1 MIKKNGDNQISKNQ
15 TEISEILYAFLSTL
29 DSIDRLYN
37 NNLEKLRERDLMTQD
52 YLHGLELTDFN
63 YAERAKIATKLR
75 NVRRKRRKA
84 KDYIEICEP
93 LEEFIHNSNNQKFI
107 SKLKEVL
114 GQVRKL
120 EKSHQNRI
128 YINKIIDKEDW
139 CSDRTCSDGL
149 CHSLSSVQSFL

>member
-1 MIKKNGDNQISKNQ
+1 MSILIKKNGDDQISKNQ
-15 TEISEILYAFLSTL
+15 TEISEMLYAFLSTL

-37 NNLEKLRERDLMTQD
+37 NKLEKLRECDLMTQD

-128 YINKIIDKEDW
+128 YINKIIDKED
-139 CSDRTCSDGL
+139 
-149 CHSLSSVQSFL
+149 